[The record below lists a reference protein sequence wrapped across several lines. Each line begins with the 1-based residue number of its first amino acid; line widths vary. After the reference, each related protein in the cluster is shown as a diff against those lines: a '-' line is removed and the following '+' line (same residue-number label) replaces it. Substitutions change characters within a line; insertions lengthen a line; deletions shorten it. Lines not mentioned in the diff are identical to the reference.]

1 MMIMYIEAYLRRVEK
16 TWAHS
21 EKKSI
26 YGHVLV
32 ELLLVY
38 IDSAYKIKLWVCN
51 KASISVGTSAKRR
64 NSASYVYYGYL
75 HSQKSRSR
83 DRRTPQHLANKH
95 VPLPRPACCLS

>member
-1 MMIMYIEAYLRRVEK
+1 MIMYIEAYPSRVERRLGL
-16 TWAHS
+16 AQ
-21 EKKSI
+21 KKV
-26 YGHVLV
+26 YTCTV

-38 IDSAYKIKLWVCN
+38 IYSAYKIKLWVCN
-51 KASISVGTSAKRR
+51 KASKSVGTCVKRR